1 MMTMLELT
9 RSYCWQ
15 GVSGLYKGLGP
26 TVVKQGSNQAIRF
39 FVMESLR
46 SWYTEGRVNQ
56 PVPYYLLAF
65 FGAVAGAASVLG
77 NTPVDV
83 VKTRMQG
90 ETYRNT
96 IIFLMRMIIIINS
109 LKSVENIEV
118 VPQDHRGLCEADRP
132 G

>member
-1 MMTMLELT
+1 M
-9 RSYCWQ
+9 
-15 GVSGLYKGLGP
+15 SGLYKGLGL

-39 FVMESLR
+39 TVMESLR
-46 SWYTEGRVNQ
+46 SWYTQGRADLS
-56 PVPYYLLAF
+56 VPYYLLAL

-90 ETYRNT
+90 GTYRNT
-96 IIFLMRMIIIINS
+96 IIFLMRMMIIINL

-118 VPQDHRGLCEADRP
+118 VPQDQRGLCEADRP